1 MFHFGRIKTL
11 EKKISELEQN
21 VKPGETGTAT
31 IVLIPDNK
39 RGRVPFNTAPN
50 YLQVRYERAIRK
62 GGTSTLVYDVD
73 NPPSFLQ
80 RVREALGDLQ
90 KE

>member
-21 VKPGETGTAT
+21 VKPGETGTAN

-39 RGRVPFNTAPN
+39 RSRVPLNTDPN
-50 YLQVRYERAIRK
+50 YLQVRYERAARK
-62 GGTSTLVYDVD
+62 GGSSTIIYDVD

-80 RVREALGDLQ
+80 RIREALGGLQ